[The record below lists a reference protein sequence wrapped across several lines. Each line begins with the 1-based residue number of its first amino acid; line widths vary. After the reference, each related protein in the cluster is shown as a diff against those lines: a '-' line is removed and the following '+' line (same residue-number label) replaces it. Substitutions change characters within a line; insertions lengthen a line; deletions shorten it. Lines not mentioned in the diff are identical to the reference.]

1 MYYCTAMQLGIHAGV
16 AGVPSLL
23 HAALPR
29 ETSLLALR
37 WARRTLLQPPPPD
50 VGAALRTACRLFS
63 GAAHAAITRLL
74 LSPEILCEGTCC
86 CSCPCYEGV
95 MRPWALLA
103 RLCAMIFPQCYD
115 PAP

>member
-1 MYYCTAMQLGIHAGV
+1 MYYCTAMQLGIHQGV

-63 GAAHAAITRLL
+63 GAAHTPITRLSL
-74 LSPEILCEGTCC
+74 GFRVHGFRVLH
-86 CSCPCYEGV
+86 
-95 MRPWALLA
+95 
-103 RLCAMIFPQCYD
+103 
-115 PAP
+115 

>member
-1 MYYCTAMQLGIHAGV
+1 MYYCTAMQLGMHQGV

-23 HAALPR
+23 HAAVPR

-63 GAAHAAITRLL
+63 GATHAANTRLCL
-74 LSPEILCEGTCC
+74 HGPVCEIH
-86 CSCPCYEGV
+86 
-95 MRPWALLA
+95 
-103 RLCAMIFPQCYD
+103 
-115 PAP
+115 